1 MFHSLTAFGDLRCS
15 NTSCWRRRRFSASS
29 RARRVN
35 YDRRASSSRVR
46 NATIGCF
53 FATRPSARH
62 HG

>member
-15 NTSCWRRRRFSASS
+15 NTSCWRRRKILGLKP
-29 RARRVN
+29 
-35 YDRRASSSRVR
+35 SSSWVR

-62 HG
+62 PG